1 MSHNKNKHP
10 FLKMTALALGC
21 MAVYNTYEYNKAT
34 SGNHNHREECRVYT
48 GRFGDIYY
56 KHYGSGSPVLLLHTL
71 EPSANMSEWIAAATE
86 LGKSHSVYVID
97 LPGCGFSDK
106 STIDYSIYMYA
117 LAVNDFVKN
126 RILRH
131 HDTATGIHAAAIS
144 TSSAI
149 LTCAALTAPKLYSG
163 LSFINPQAM
172 ETTYCNPS
180 TKPVFAKCIRAV
192 YNTPVI
198 GSFMYNL
205 KYNRAAIMDRLSKV
219 SGLEVAQK
227 NELADSMY
235 EAAHTGGYYGRF
247 LLASIHGNLLNSDI
261 ARMLSKLSTP
271 ILIVTGSAD
280 RQAKKA
286 LPAFDIDKENIS
298 SVILEDISAPQ
309 LECPDKLARI
319 LNSFFN

>member
-1 MSHNKNKHP
+1 MSHNKNKHS

-71 EPSANMSEWIAAATE
+71 EPSANMSEWIASATE

-131 HDTATGIHAAAIS
+131 HDTATGMHAAAIS

-149 LTCAALTAPKLYSG
+149 LICAALTAPKLYSG
-163 LSFINPQAM
+163 LSLSIRRLWRLPTAILLPSLYLQNVSVQYITLLLSVHLCIILN
-172 ETTYCNPS
+172 TT
-180 TKPVFAKCIRAV
+180 
-192 YNTPVI
+192 
-198 GSFMYNL
+198 
-205 KYNRAAIMDRLSKV
+205 
-219 SGLEVAQK
+219 
-227 NELADSMY
+227 
-235 EAAHTGGYYGRF
+235 
-247 LLASIHGNLLNSDI
+247 
-261 ARMLSKLSTP
+261 
-271 ILIVTGSAD
+271 
-280 RQAKKA
+280 A
-286 LPAFDIDKENIS
+286 LP
-298 SVILEDISAPQ
+298 
-309 LECPDKLARI
+309 
-319 LNSFFN
+319 